1 MAHKKIDLTDQRFG
15 DLVILKEAPMRGINR
30 YWLCQCDCGSKPKE
44 VRQSHLKSGG
54 TTSCGCSIKKGHA
67 KKDLANQVFGKLTVI
82 APTEKRKQGKIV
94 WKCMCSCGNTDP
106 VFVVSTYLI
115 NGDTK
120 SCGCLKDEQN
130 YENFVIGY
138 EKERVNGV
146 NKSLLKSKI
155 RKDNKSGHKGVH
167 FHKATGKWYAQLSV
181 NGVTHRS
188 SLFKDKKSAI
198 SARLELEEKHHK
210 PILEVDKN

>member
-1 MAHKKIDLTDQRFG
+1 MARKKIDLKDQRFG
-15 DLVILKEAPMRGINR
+15 DLVVLKEASKRGINR
-30 YWLCQCDCGSKPKE
+30 YWLCQCDCNSKPKE
-44 VRQSHLKSGG
+44 IRQSHLLSEQ
-54 TTSCGCSIKKGHA
+54 TISCGCAKNIKRPKI
-67 KKDLANQVFGKLTVI
+67 DLTNKVFGRLTVKY
-82 APTEKRKQGKIV
+82 PTEQRKQGRTV
-94 WKCMCSCGNTDP
+94 WYCECECRNP
-106 VFVVSTYLI
+106 VYVPSSYLTS
-115 NGDTK
+115 GDTQ
-120 SCGCLKDEQN
+120 SCGCLKSEQD
-130 YENFVIGY
+130 YENFVVGY